1 LKGVY
6 KKQMER
12 TQTLA
17 QIFDADSASLSRIEK
32 AIHSIYEVLEQELS
46 RVGTQEQSAVFK
58 GAVLK
63 TSNIISQTMTVLN
76 EAQSALVVPES
87 MRTAEPF

>member
-6 KKQMER
+6 KKKMER

-32 AIHSIYEVLEQELS
+32 AIHNIYQVLEEELT
-46 RVGTQEQSAVFK
+46 RGDTEEQSAVFK
-58 GAVLK
+58 SAVLQ
-63 TSNIISQTMTVLN
+63 TSEIISQTTKVLID
-76 EAQSALVVPES
+76 AQNALVVPDS
-87 MRTAEPF
+87 MREADLF

>member
-12 TQTLA
+12 TKSLS

-32 AIHSIYEVLEQELS
+32 AIHNIYQVLEEELA
-46 RVGTQEQSAVFK
+46 RGDAEEQSAVFK
-58 GAVLK
+58 SAVLQ
-63 TSNIISQTMTVLN
+63 TSEIISQTTKVLID
-76 EAQSALVVPES
+76 AQNALVLPES

>member
-1 LKGVY
+1 
-6 KKQMER
+6 MER

-32 AIHSIYEVLEQELS
+32 AIHNIYQVLEEELA
-46 RVGTQEQSAVFK
+46 RGDAEEQSALFK
-58 GAVLK
+58 SAVLQ
-63 TSNIISQTMTVLN
+63 TSEIISQTMTVLT
-76 EAQSALVVPES
+76 EAQNALVLPES